1 MEPGIK
7 KLTEAVKRDCRE
19 GQGCFNLM
27 VATTSLFVMCQ
38 RLTLL

>member
-19 GQGCFNLM
+19 GQGCFNPNGCDHEF
-27 VATTSLFVMCQ
+27 FVMCQ
-38 RLTLL
+38 RLTLQ